1 LQDDEDNAT
10 TCVTPVTV
18 LTRARGS
25 NLLDQGNSFAVRL
38 DGLQIAKAETLL
50 EALMSAFALHYV
62 FYVEY
67 CKELKNFYYFLD
79 GHVLGLDKRMSKP
92 PVVVQKKLNI
102 LE

>member
-1 LQDDEDNAT
+1 
-10 TCVTPVTV
+10 
-18 LTRARGS
+18 
-25 NLLDQGNSFAVRL
+25 
-38 DGLQIAKAETLL
+38 
-50 EALMSAFALHYV
+50 MSAFALHYV

-102 LE
+102 LEQSCCLLDLGNIFLFLLLYFGLFLGLVYFVLFYV